1 MDARHF
7 LPERAVWPDAQCA
20 CAEPLCA
27 HLCRR
32 SRAFQ
37 VKTQVLELEKTN
49 EWRDQSKLQILRR
62 MNFFKRMGLPNEI
75 VFFCSPTY
83 IPIPFRCIPD
93 STLTYQLL
101 GVSFKY
107 VIYIID
113 FSSIR
118 VSLTLSCPMNLKL
131 YPLDRQMCPMQ
142 IASCKQSNFKT
153 FKLKDGCYDDDDDQM
168 VGQQMT
174 SSTFGRRR
182 TQYRLAST
190 KLPTCSF
197 YHSIYIK

>member
-1 MDARHF
+1 MVECTTCSCQTF
-7 LPERAVWPDAQCA
+7 MF
-20 CAEPLCA
+20 
-27 HLCRR
+27 
-32 SRAFQ
+32 AFMPT
-37 VKTQVLELEKTN
+37 VSCFSGKNPSIGAGKKTN

-62 MNFFKRMGLPNEI
+62 MNFFKRMGLPNKI
-75 VFFCSPTY
+75 VFFCSPAY
-83 IPIPFRCIPD
+83 VPIPFRCIPD

-107 VIYIID
+107 VIFIKD

-153 FKLKDGCYDDDDDQM
+153 F
-168 VGQQMT
+168 
-174 SSTFGRRR
+174 
-182 TQYRLAST
+182 
-190 KLPTCSF
+190 
-197 YHSIYIK
+197 

>member
-37 VKTQVLELEKTN
+37 VETQVLELKKTN

-62 MNFFKRMGLPNEI
+62 MIFFKRMGLPNKI

-83 IPIPFRCIPD
+83 VPIPFRCIPD

-107 VIYIID
+107 VIFIKD

-153 FKLKDGCYDDDDDQM
+153 FQTERWL
-168 VGQQMT
+168 
-174 SSTFGRRR
+174 
-182 TQYRLAST
+182 L
-190 KLPTCSF
+190 
-197 YHSIYIK
+197 

>member
-1 MDARHF
+1 
-7 LPERAVWPDAQCA
+7 
-20 CAEPLCA
+20 
-27 HLCRR
+27 
-32 SRAFQ
+32 
-37 VKTQVLELEKTN
+37 
-49 EWRDQSKLQILRR
+49 
-62 MNFFKRMGLPNEI
+62 MGLPNEI

-83 IPIPFRCIPD
+83 VPIPFRCIPD

-107 VIYIID
+107 VIFIKD

-190 KLPTCSF
+190 KLSTCSF
-197 YHSIYIK
+197 YHSINIK